1 MKETIVHLDKGQT
14 RQLRRKLLANDVY
27 ALFSDH
33 LKQLC
38 KDGQTNLSQV
48 ELFLSAENFA
58 SLLFSL
64 PNIREGIDDELD
76 DLEEDAEGKN
86 DAMIIS
92 MVATAII
99 CALKNRHATFDWKFA
114 IIRIYTRWDNHTLL
128 APMLRDAARKEEAW
142 WMEGKKTNLLT
153 CELEDIERNEEG
165 EDAVKEIF
173 QYFVGMSNSVGDSTI
188 KENLLIL
195 NKYNNDHGNKYQP
208 YIDALYKKLGEKTTT
223 QFHIDKINDIH
234 GNQEVKISK

>member
-64 PNIREGIDDELD
+64 PNICIMFRSQL
-76 DLEEDAEGKN
+76 
-86 DAMIIS
+86 
-92 MVATAII
+92 
-99 CALKNRHATFDWKFA
+99 
-114 IIRIYTRWDNHTLL
+114 
-128 APMLRDAARKEEAW
+128 
-142 WMEGKKTNLLT
+142 
-153 CELEDIERNEEG
+153 
-165 EDAVKEIF
+165 
-173 QYFVGMSNSVGDSTI
+173 I
-188 KENLLIL
+188 KLCF
-195 NKYNNDHGNKYQP
+195 Y
-208 YIDALYKKLGEKTTT
+208 
-223 QFHIDKINDIH
+223 
-234 GNQEVKISK
+234 